1 MFSHVSSMVPIL
13 FSRLIHMFYPS
24 FPLSFFSS
32 FLPFRQ
38 ILLFFFFFSFWL
50 SSSLPLIL
58 YNFCLYFLNTCNSK
72 SPFTFLF
79 SSSVSLQGKEN
90 YLITECVNGVTSTTY
105 MSFLCNVYTHAH
117 WFFAH
122 KQMWLFC
129 LYPVTSIIKYTP
141 LFSSWPDRLSQSKYQ
156 TGLYD

>member
-90 YLITECVNGVTSTTY
+90 YLITECVNGVTPTTY
-105 MSFLCNVYTHAH
+105 MSFLCNAYTHAP